1 MTSKALRV
9 ICLVPLALAAGSCSK
24 GRSPEG
30 IPASGTI
37 ETREVDV
44 APKVGGQLAELRVEE
59 GDKVAPGDELAV
71 VDHSGLDIQLKQ
83 AEAGVALAEAQLA
96 LLRKGARS
104 EDIQQAED
112 RLKQAEASQAV
123 AAQDAERMRALAST
137 GSATVKQKEDAEAR
151 LIVADAE
158 RSAAREALNK
168 VRQLSRPEEIRAAE
182 ARLAQA
188 RAGADLLRHTVSDC
202 TILAPVGGFVSHKA
216 VEAGEVVA
224 QGATL
229 LTISRLESVY
239 VMLYVT
245 EIELG
250 RIRLRDPVDVRI
262 DAFPERVF
270 SGRVTYISEEAEFT
284 PKNIQTKDERVK
296 LVFGVK
302 VEIANE
308 EGLLKPGLPADA
320 VIRVARDAA

>member
-1 MTSKALRV
+1 MTSKALLV
-9 ICLVPLALAAGSCSK
+9 FSLVPLALAVGSCSK

-59 GDKVAPGDELAV
+59 GDKVAPGDALAV

-112 RLKQAEASQAV
+112 RLKQAEASHAV

-151 LIVADAE
+151 LIVANAE
-158 RSAAREALNK
+158 RSAAREALSK
-168 VRQLSRPEEIRAAE
+168 VRKLTRPEEIRAAE

-216 VEAGEVVA
+216 VEAGEVVT

-239 VMLYVT
+239 VMVYVT

-250 RIRLRDPVDVRI
+250 RIRLGDPVDVRI